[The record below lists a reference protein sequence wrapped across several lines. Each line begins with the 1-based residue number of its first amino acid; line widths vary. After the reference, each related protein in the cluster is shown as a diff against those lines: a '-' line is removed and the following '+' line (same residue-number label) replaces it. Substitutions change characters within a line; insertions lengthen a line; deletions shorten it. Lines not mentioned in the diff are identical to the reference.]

1 MILGRKTGG
10 NCYIFSLNDLL
21 KFCEHVTIILLMN
34 GESELYFLREEES
47 MKQLKNLWKVLFCCV
62 ILALAVPAGV
72 QRAEAASALSKP
84 TMSKVANT
92 KTGVKVTWKKV
103 SKATGYIVY
112 RKTGSGSYKRIAK
125 VKSGSTV
132 SYTDT
137 TAVSGKTY
145 TYTVIAYNSNG
156 KSGHKAGLK
165 ITYLSK
171 PTISKITLGDGSA
184 TVKWKSVSGATKYK
198 IYRKTASG
206 SYKLLKTVSSSKKSY
221 KDTTVA
227 PLTKY
232 TYKVVAIKGSY
243 KSVGATKSCTTEL
256 GSAVTMASVVGTSSS
271 AAYYAIESDVTLTG
285 SGGGYHAKLVI
296 GTGSAAVSFG
306 IQFDNYAVSP
316 YTGKAAFLVENV
328 MSNASGG
335 QTYTRFAYDSSKYA
349 STGTTYHLMITVSQK
364 GVVNV
369 YVNYVLV
376 GTVTNSNL
384 AGQTLYC
391 WLEGSA
397 RKNGDSVK
405 AVFSN
410 IQIAEKGA
418 IVASPMVSYVRKATG
433 ISTNAAVNVAPS
445 SITISGTLSGLT
457 SSQDWDSAYDSC
469 SGYVRFY

>member
-1 MILGRKTGG
+1 M
-10 NCYIFSLNDLL
+10 
-21 KFCEHVTIILLMN
+21 KF
-34 GESELYFLREEES
+34 
-47 MKQLKNLWKVLFCCV
+47 LKNLWKVLFYCMV
-62 ILALAVPAGV
+62 LALAVPAGA
-72 QRAEAASALSKP
+72 QRVEAASKPSKP
-84 TMSKVANT
+84 TLSKVANT

-103 SKATGYIVY
+103 SKATGYYVY
-112 RKTGSGSYKRIAK
+112 RKTGSGSYKKIAT
-125 VKSGSTV
+125 VTSGSTV
-132 SYTDT
+132 TYTDT
-137 TAVSGKTY
+137 TAVSGTTY
-145 TYTVIAYNSNG
+145 TYTVRAYNSSG
-156 KSGHKAGLK
+156 KSGYRTGLK
-165 ITYLSK
+165 IKYLSR
-171 PTISKITLGDGSA
+171 PSISKITVGDGYA
-184 TVKWKSVSGATKYK
+184 TVKWKAVTGASKYK

-206 SYKLLKTVSSSKKSY
+206 SYKLIKMVSSSKKSY

-232 TYKVVAIKGSY
+232 TYKVVAVKGSY
-243 KSVGATKSCTTEL
+243 KSVGATKTCTTAL
-256 GSAVTMASVVGTSSS
+256 GSGVTMASVVGTSGT

-328 MSNASGG
+328 LSNTSGG
-335 QTYTRFAYDSSKYA
+335 QTYTRFSYNSSQYA
-349 STGTTYHLMITVSQK
+349 STGTTYHLMITVSKK

-376 GTVTNSNL
+376 GTVTNANL
-384 AGQTLYC
+384 ANQTLYC
-391 WLEGSA
+391 WIEGSA

-410 IQIAEKGA
+410 ISIAEKGS
-418 IVASPMVSYVRKATG
+418 IVESPMVSYIRKATG
-433 ISTNAAVNVAPS
+433 ISTNTSVNATPT
-445 SITISGTLSGLT
+445 SITVSGTLSGLT